1 MGLTQEFTPTLNQLA
16 LSQQFSCTVQELVHG
31 GTIFSCVFER
41 QSV

>member
-16 LSQQFSCTVQELVHG
+16 QQFSGTVQELVHG